1 MHHILYEGGCAQEL
15 RWTWTWSSISSF
27 LNILFSCVPMASAQS
42 SQDLGNRQRREVS
55 DWEMKYT
62 AWRNNEPMNLEIQ
75 SSIELFAVLGLAVGS
90 FYWNKVTWRNSDH
103 VTVNIGVPHWIWS
116 QDRRRK
122 YYFAR
127 SLLLSM
133 LVMLL
138 SPAMKLAMNIR

>member
-1 MHHILYEGGCAQEL
+1 MKAGVPRSWGGPGHDL
-15 RWTWTWSSISSF
+15 HISSF

-62 AWRNNEPMNLEIQ
+62 AWRNIEPMNLEIQ

-127 SLLLSM
+127 LLFLSM
-133 LVMLL
+133 LVMLMLL